1 MNKMCRTLLSR
12 SSLCLL
18 TIILCLSFFINARAQ
33 SSEKPLTSPELVR
46 LVYQLPSHPEKK
58 DEVMEEIRRRGIGFA
73 LTDGL
78 RSVVATKSGNDALLR
93 RTLEEAER
101 RRLNPVAS
109 ALPSEREGQDV
120 LAKAKVATLAATEA
134 MPDFIVKQQI
144 VRSFARANT
153 NNWQASDRL
162 TIAVSYRA
170 KIGEEYKV
178 LAVNGLPTGKDGD
191 EGRSYEQVGGTS
203 STGEY
208 VSMLAD
214 LFADE
219 TRTEFKTVDT
229 DTLRNRRAIVYEF
242 EVKKPFSHQTIKA
255 KDAGQ
260 VEQICTTG
268 YRGRVWIDR
277 ETYRVLRM
285 ENIATDI
292 PAGFP
297 VTAASSLVDYDW
309 ATIAEKQYLLP
320 ARAEIILSS
329 GTGQQSFQSRNE
341 IRFRNYQ
348 KFGTEVKIIE
358 DIDEKD
364 MKDDG
369 KP

>member
-1 MNKMCRTLLSR
+1 MYRTLSR
-12 SSLCLL
+12 RQVIRLCALALCL
-18 TIILCLSFFINARAQ
+18 TCSINIRAQ
-33 SSEKPLTSPELVR
+33 SGEKPLTSQELVR
-46 LVYQLPSHPEKK
+46 LVYQLPSHPDKK
-58 DEVMEEIRRRGIGFA
+58 DEVAEEIRRRGIGFP
-73 LTDGL
+73 LTEGL
-78 RSVVATKSGNDALLR
+78 RSVVASKSGNDALLR

-101 RRLNPVAS
+101 RRLNPAAS
-109 ALPSEREGQDV
+109 ALPSATEGRDV
-120 LAKAKVATLAATEA
+120 LAQARVATLAATEA

-144 VRSFARANT
+144 VRSYARANT

-170 KIGEEYKV
+170 RVGEEYKV
-178 LAVNGLPTGKDGD
+178 LAVNGLPTNTENT

-214 LFADE
+214 LFSEE
-219 TRTEFKTVDT
+219 TRAEFKMVDT

-255 KDAGQ
+255 KDVGQ
-260 VEQICTTG
+260 VEQVCTTG

-277 ETYRVLRM
+277 GTYRVLRL

-320 ARAEIILSS
+320 SRAEVILSS
-329 GTGQQSFQSRNE
+329 GTGQQSLQSRNE

>member
-1 MNKMCRTLLSR
+1 MHRTLCRHHVVRLFA
-12 SSLCLL
+12 LA
-18 TIILCLSFFINARAQ
+18 LCLSFSVNARAQ
-33 SSEKPLTSPELVR
+33 SGLKPLTSQELVR

-58 DEVMEEIRRRGIGFA
+58 DEVAEEIRRRGIGFP
-73 LTDGL
+73 LTEGL
-78 RSVVATKSGNDALLR
+78 RSVVASKSGNDALLR

-101 RRLNPVAS
+101 RRLNPTAS
-109 ALPSEREGQDV
+109 ALPSEKEGRDV

-144 VRSFARANT
+144 VRSYARANT

-170 KIGEEYKV
+170 RIGEEYKV
-178 LAVNGLPTGKDGD
+178 LAVNGLPTGKEDQ

-214 LFADE
+214 LFADT
-219 TRTEFKTVDT
+219 TRTEFKMVDT

-242 EVKKPFSHQTIKA
+242 EVKQPYSHQTIKA
-255 KDAGQ
+255 KDGAQ
-260 VEQICTTG
+260 VEQVCTTG

-277 ETYRVLRM
+277 ETYRVLRL

-320 ARAEIILSS
+320 SRAEIILSS
-329 GTGQQSFQSRNE
+329 GMGPQSFQSRNE